1 MYDKQSSIRLDDA
14 SRLLLKEEASRPSAD
29 PAGTIDRLRA
39 VINYSDWRYYVGDD
53 PALADQEYDRL
64 FAWLKELEADH
75 PELITEDS
83 PTQRIAKGLTREFP
97 TVNHLVP
104 MLSLGNSYNAED
116 LREWDRKGRD
126 LTGIPQI
133 EYCIEPKFD
142 GAGISLIYE
151 NDRFVRGAT
160 RGDGV
165 QGEDITVNIRQIR
178 SIPLTARLSSLGI
191 HQIEIRGEVLIPK
204 DKFKKFNEQR
214 LSDGLPPLANP
225 RNAASGSLRMVDPA
239 LVGKRG
245 LEAFLYHMSY
255 VDLTS
260 DKTEP
265 AAIRTHYGTLEAL
278 ASLGFRTPVH
288 IMKIMTGIEGV
299 IAYCHEFEQ
308 KRDELPFEI
317 DGLVV
322 KVNDYALQ
330 DKLGMTTHHPRWAMA
345 YKFKARQGTSKL
357 LRVEFQVGRTGSIT
371 PVAKIDPTPIGGVM
385 VTSVSLFNED
395 VVREKDLRIGDTVLV
410 ERAGDVIPYIVK
422 PLTDLRQGDEQE
434 IQFPTK
440 CPVCGD
446 PIVKEPGESAW
457 RCVNI
462 NCEAQV
468 LERLIHFGSK
478 DAMDIRGFGEANVR
492 KFRELGLLTDIPG
505 IYRLDFSKIGALEGF
520 GEKSVL
526 NLRSA
531 IERSRTQPLHR
542 LIFALGIRFVG
553 ETTAK
558 TLANAVD
565 HLLDL
570 ANKSEED
577 LLALEDIGPKV
588 AGSIRLFF
596 ANPDN
601 IGMLETL
608 ETLGVRMSGR
618 ETTTEGGK
626 LEGLTFLFTGTLDT
640 FKRSDAEAL
649 IEAEG
654 GKILSGVSSKLNYL
668 VAGAE
673 AGSKL
678 DKAKRMGTVKI
689 LTESE
694 FTRLVESRKS
704 ATPQTKP

>member
-1 MYDKQSSIRLDDA
+1 MYDKQSSLRLDEA
-14 SRLLLKEEASRPSAD
+14 SRLLLKEEPTRSSQD

-64 FAWLKELEADH
+64 FAWLKDLESAH
-75 PELITEDS
+75 PDLVTEDS

-97 TVNHLVP
+97 TVDHLVP
-104 MLSLGNSYNAED
+104 MLSLENSYNAED
-116 LREWDRKGRD
+116 LREWDRKARE
-126 LTGIPQI
+126 LAGISHI

-151 NDRFVRGAT
+151 NDRLTRGAT

-178 SIPLTARLSSLGI
+178 SVPLTARLSSLGV

-214 LSDGLPPLANP
+214 LSDNLAPLANP

-239 LVGKRG
+239 MVGKRG

-255 VDLTS
+255 VDLIGHQ
-260 DKTEP
+260 KEP
-265 AAIRTHYGTLEAL
+265 KALKTHYGTLEAL
-278 ASLGFRTPVH
+278 ARLGFRTPVD
-288 IMKIMTGIEGV
+288 IMKVMTGIEDV
-299 IAYCHEFEQ
+299 IAYCHEFEA

-330 DKLGMTTHHPRWAMA
+330 DKMGMTTHHPRWAMA

-371 PVAKIDPTPIGGVM
+371 PVAKIDPIPIGGVM
-385 VTSVSLFNED
+385 VGSVSLFNED

-422 PLTDLRQGDEQE
+422 PLTDLRQGDETK
-434 IQFPTK
+434 IHFPRN

-492 KFRELGLLTDIPG
+492 KFRDLGLLRDIPG
-505 IYRLDFSKIGALEGF
+505 IYRLDYAKIGALEGF
-520 GEKSVL
+520 GEKSIL
-526 NLRSA
+526 NLSAA
-531 IERSRTQPLHR
+531 IERSKTQPLHR

-558 TLANAVD
+558 TLANSID
-565 HLLDL
+565 QLLDL
-570 ANKSEED
+570 AHKTEEE
-577 LLALEDIGPKV
+577 LLNLEDIGPKV
-588 AGSIRLFF
+588 AGSIRQFF

-601 IGMLETL
+601 IRMLETL
-608 ETLGVRMSGR
+608 RTLGVRMSGR
-618 ETTTEGGK
+618 ESAQEGGK
-626 LEGLTFLFTGTLDT
+626 LEGLTFLFTGTLDAW
-640 FKRSDAEAL
+640 KRSDAEAR

-678 DKAKRMGTVKI
+678 DKAKRIGTVKI
-689 LTESE
+689 LTEAE
-694 FTRLVESRKS
+694 FTRLLESRKP
-704 ATPQTKP
+704 ATPDIQ